1 MHMCHML
8 HDNLMCMLLT
18 SYALS
23 INFTALFA
31 ALYSM
36 YMHAGIYVYENRW
49 KIIESGTTGGKQ
61 SEPHAPACS
70 TYTKIN
76 AMIEACN

>member
-36 YMHAGIYVYENRW
+36 YMHAGIYVYE
-49 KIIESGTTGGKQ
+49 ESGATGGKQ
-61 SEPHAPACS
+61 SEPHAPAYS

-76 AMIEACN
+76 AMIESCN